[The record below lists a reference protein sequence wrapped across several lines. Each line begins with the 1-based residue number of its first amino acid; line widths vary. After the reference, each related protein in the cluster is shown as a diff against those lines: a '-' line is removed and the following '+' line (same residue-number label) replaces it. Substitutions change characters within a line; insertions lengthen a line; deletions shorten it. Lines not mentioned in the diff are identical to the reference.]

1 MIGFIVLFIGYF
13 TIVYLVRNTH
23 NLALFVVSNEQKR
36 ELHEYFKNKF
46 SFYNQLNVSNQNRFL
61 YRVMV
66 FQKINKIKVHDDIKH
81 VSEDIDLLVCAAFAQ
96 ITFGYTDFTISSFSK
111 ILIYPDSFYSKLAN
125 ANVNGL
131 TVGNGFIYLSWN
143 HFLRGYQNREDRINL
158 ALHEL
163 AHALYIDRFHYKRDF
178 NWFLWEEKASPV
190 FKQINNN
197 GEIDFFRDYAKTNMA
212 EFWAV
217 CVECFFEDPNNFNKE
232 FPELYQATAKVLYQ
246 NMLAL
251 N

>member
-1 MIGFIVLFIGYF
+1 M
-13 TIVYLVRNTH
+13 
-23 NLALFVVSNEQKR
+23 
-36 ELHEYFKNKF
+36 
-46 SFYNQLNVSNQNRFL
+46 
-61 YRVMV
+61 
-66 FQKINKIKVHDDIKH
+66 
-81 VSEDIDLLVCAAFAQ
+81 SEDIDLLVCAAFAQ

-111 ILIYPDSFYSKLAN
+111 ILIYPDTFYSKLAN

-197 GEIDFFRDYAKTNMA
+197 DEIDFFRDYAKTNMA

-217 CVECFFEDPNNFNKE
+217 CVECFFEDPHNFNQE
-232 FPELYQATAKVLYQ
+232 FPELYEATAKVLNL